1 MNPSSSSSSSSSSDV
16 SPVGIVALELQA
28 ALDEISVPFRI
39 YENKAI
45 RDYLYAL
52 RALLLAIPSRD
63 VSNYYFEIYLY
74 YQYVY

>member
-1 MNPSSSSSSSSSSDV
+1 MNTLSSSSSSSSSFSSTDAGP
-16 SPVGIVALELQA
+16 SSSSTPIGIVALELQA
-28 ALDEISVPFRI
+28 ALDEISVPPRI

-63 VSNYYFEIYLY
+63 VSN
-74 YQYVY
+74 